1 MTKYF
6 AAKLALITFVTAGT
20 AFAAPP
26 THEAGDQPCAHCVM
40 AAAQQT
46 AAANRGSLYS
56 SGAKPC
62 RHQAAT
68 TSRWGIAQK
77 PCHHCTHSA

>member
-6 AAKLALITFVTAGT
+6 AARLALITFVTAGT

-26 THEAGDQPCAHCVM
+26 ARESGSQPCAHCVM

-46 AAANRGSLYS
+46 AAAGRGSLYGT
-56 SGAKPC
+56 GAKPC

-68 TSRWGIAQK
+68 TARWGVAQK
-77 PCHHCTHSA
+77 PCPHCTHSA